1 MINHHTNPLRVILVF
16 LSVLIIVTPT
26 IIYFLFS
33 PSYGPGLTRC
43 WSQSFWG
50 AARNMGRVKDGQRL
64 LSTSSTAATSSKKK
78 TIAIIGAGVS
88 GLQAA
93 RTILQSPEAEKFD
106 VVIFEARDRIGGR
119 AWTNHPWKFPLDY
132 GIPPSDPPPLIYSST
147 ND

>member
-1 MINHHTNPLRVILVF
+1 
-16 LSVLIIVTPT
+16 
-26 IIYFLFS
+26 
-33 PSYGPGLTRC
+33 
-43 WSQSFWG
+43 
-50 AARNMGRVKDGQRL
+50 MGRVKDGQRL
-64 LSTSSTAATSSKKK
+64 LSTSSTDAASSKKK

-132 GIPPSDPPPLIYSST
+132 GIPPSDPLPLLSSST